1 MPEEFVL
8 EKETFEGKNALKL
21 QIAIALAASMAFMI
35 SGGVRSW
42 SSPCIPRL
50 LELGSIK
57 NSDVPYVGGLPPV
70 GALLGALVSAP
81 LMQFL
86 GSVLECDV
94 LSWILASGALLLGV
108 GMYFAPESPSWLIL
122 HGRENEARASLKLL
136 KNLQDPSNPCITE
149 HINKVKEILTD
160 RDTNSNQTNYT
171 EYLKES
177 VKFQNLRPF
186 FLSLTIMFFEEF
198 CGISTII
205 FHSGT
210 IFKNSGSNIDR
221 HLSSIVVGLV
231 QLVFT
236 CIAMLIVDKT
246 GRRKLLLLSSSIMLI
261 SLVPISVYFQLKN
274 VGYESIG
281 NIHWIPLVSL
291 IFFMVGFSL
300 GYNTLPY
307 LIMSEI
313 LPSKFR
319 NLFSAIIASFNLFCL
334 FLTVF
339 FYPIMVDLVGEHGV
353 FWLYTMCC
361 FISIIFVYFFLPETK
376 GKSLEEIEM
385 MFRPMKKVEVQENK
399 AFECDAVM

>member
-1 MPEEFVL
+1 
-8 EKETFEGKNALKL
+8 
-21 QIAIALAASMAFMI
+21 
-35 SGGVRSW
+35 
-42 SSPCIPRL
+42 
-50 LELGSIK
+50 
-57 NSDVPYVGGLPPV
+57 
-70 GALLGALVSAP
+70 
-81 LMQFL
+81 
-86 GSVLECDV
+86 LECDA
-94 LSWILASGALLLGV
+94 LSWTLASGALLLGV

-122 HGRENEARASLKLL
+122 QGRESEARTSLKLL
-136 KNLQDPSNPCITE
+136 KNVQDPSNPCITE

-160 RDTNSNQTNYT
+160 QDTNSDQANYT
-171 EYLKES
+171 EYLKEA

-221 HLSSIVVGLV
+221 HLSTIIVGLV

-236 CIAMLIVDKT
+236 CIAMIIVDKT

-261 SLVPISVYFQLKN
+261 SLVPISIYFQLKN
-274 VGYESIG
+274 FEYEFIG

-353 FWLYTMCC
+353 FWLYTICC
-361 FISIIFVYFFLPETK
+361 FISIIFVYVFLPETK

-385 MFRPMKKVEVQENK
+385 MFRPIKKVEVQENK
-399 AFECDAVM
+399 AFECDAVL